1 MSPVIVLMIILN
13 ELIFAVIA
21 LLKNL
26 YSWKKLMVR
35 EAEADI
41 SVFDMEVQQADMNFP
56 RLETNVYWKL
66 KYKAFLHLSS

>member
-21 LLKNL
+21 LLKKM

-41 SVFDMEVQQADMNFP
+41 SVFDMEVQ
-56 RLETNVYWKL
+56 
-66 KYKAFLHLSS
+66 

>member
-41 SVFDMEVQQADMNFP
+41 SVFDMEVQ
-56 RLETNVYWKL
+56 
-66 KYKAFLHLSS
+66 